1 MVDTLKLEYTETVSR
16 DSSRYY
22 IGKVIGSNDV
32 YVCKE
37 SFTLDREGGH
47 YIEPIGKHGERGGD
61 ALCYYHK
68 TKENV
73 MIPGAYTF
81 IKRITADR
89 QVDKYIRF
97 FKEQKAINS
106 GLAEFMDD
114 L

>member
-1 MVDTLKLEYTETVSR
+1 MVDTLQLEYTETISR
-16 DSSRYY
+16 DSSMYH
-22 IGKVIGSNDV
+22 IGKVKNSNDV
-32 YVCKE
+32 YVCKM
-37 SFTLDREGGH
+37 SITLDREGGH

-81 IKRITADR
+81 IKRITGDS
-89 QVDKYIRF
+89 QLDKYIRF